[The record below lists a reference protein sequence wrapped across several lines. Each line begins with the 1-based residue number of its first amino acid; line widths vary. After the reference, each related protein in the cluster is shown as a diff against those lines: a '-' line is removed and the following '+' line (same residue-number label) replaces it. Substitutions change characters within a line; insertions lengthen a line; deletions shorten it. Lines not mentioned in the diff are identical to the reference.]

1 VSKAIFKKGGLYMK
15 DQEINKFV
23 PIEYN
28 ENALSLMVQSPTV
41 LYAYWELS
49 HGLKNTLSRKKKV
62 QIRLNIENDG
72 IGQIYDIDLSEKSYY
87 FNDVQ
92 PGLSYNCEL
101 GTVDEYD
108 IFLPLLRSNTV
119 NTPRITPSYGSS
131 LPGEAAPT
139 SFSSSAFIRKKD

>member
-1 VSKAIFKKGGLYMK
+1 MLYLKRGGLYMK
-15 DQEINKFV
+15 DRDMNKYV

-49 HGLKNTLSRKKKV
+49 QGLKNTLSGKKKV
-62 QIRLNIENDG
+62 QIRLNIEGDG
-72 IGQIYDIDLSEKSYY
+72 VRQTYDIDLSEKSYY
-87 FNDVQ
+87 FIDVQ

-101 GTVDEYD
+101 GTVDDYD

-119 NTPRITPSYGSS
+119 NTPRILPSQVRN

-139 SFSSSAFIRKKD
+139 SFSSREFYRKKD

>member
-1 VSKAIFKKGGLYMK
+1 MK
-15 DQEINKFV
+15 DRDINKFV

-49 HGLKNTLSRKKKV
+49 HGLRNTLSGKKKV
-62 QIRLNIENDG
+62 QIRLNIEGDG
-72 IGQIYDIDLSEKSYY
+72 VSQTYDIDLSEKSYY

-101 GTVDEYD
+101 GTVDDYN

-119 NTPRITPSYGSS
+119 NTPRVMPSQDSV

-139 SFSSSAFIRKKD
+139 SFSSSAFLHKKD

>member
-1 VSKAIFKKGGLYMK
+1 MK
-15 DQEINKFV
+15 DRDINKFV

-49 HGLKNTLSRKKKV
+49 HGLKNTLSGKKKV
-62 QIRLNIENDG
+62 QIRLNIEGDG
-72 IGQIYDIDLSEKSYY
+72 VGQIYDIDLSEKSYY
-87 FNDVQ
+87 FNDVL

-101 GTVDEYD
+101 GTVDDYD

-119 NTPRITPSYGSS
+119 NTPRVTPSHGSIS
-131 LPGEAAPT
+131 PGEAAPS
-139 SFSSSAFIRKKD
+139 SFSSRAFHRNND

>member
-1 VSKAIFKKGGLYMK
+1 MK
-15 DQEINKFV
+15 DRDMKNIFV

-49 HGLKNTLSRKKKV
+49 HGLKNTLSRKRKV
-62 QIRLNIENDG
+62 QIRLNIEGDG
-72 IGQIYDIDLSEKSYY
+72 VRQTYDIDLLERSYY
-87 FNDVQ
+87 FHNVQ

-101 GTVDEYD
+101 GTLDDYNM
-108 IFLPLLRSNTV
+108 FLPLLRSNTV
-119 NTPRITPSYGSS
+119 NTPRVMPLQGSV

-139 SFSSSAFIRKKD
+139 SFSSSAFLHKKD

>member
-1 VSKAIFKKGGLYMK
+1 MK
-15 DQEINKFV
+15 DRDINKFV
-23 PIEYN
+23 PVEYN

-49 HGLKNTLSRKKKV
+49 HGLKNTLSGKKKV
-62 QIRLNIENDG
+62 QIRLNIEGDG
-72 IGQIYDIDLSEKSYY
+72 VRQTYDIDLSEKSYY

-101 GTVDEYD
+101 GTVADYD
-108 IFLPLLRSNTV
+108 MFLPLLRSNTV
-119 NTPRITPSYGSS
+119 NTPGVTPSQGSV

-139 SFSSSAFIRKKD
+139 SFSSRAFHREKD

>member
-1 VSKAIFKKGGLYMK
+1 MK
-15 DQEINKFV
+15 DRDIKNMFV

-49 HGLKNTLSRKKKV
+49 HGLKNMLSGKKKV
-62 QIRLNIENDG
+62 QIRLNIEGDG
-72 IGQIYDIDLSEKSYY
+72 VRQTYDIDLSEKSYY
-87 FNDVQ
+87 FNGVH

-108 IFLPLLRSNTV
+108 MFLPLLRSNTV
-119 NTPRITPSYGSS
+119 NTPRVTPSHGSI
-131 LPGEAAPT
+131 LPGKAAPT
-139 SFSSSAFIRKKD
+139 SFSSRAFQREKD

>member
-1 VSKAIFKKGGLYMK
+1 MK
-15 DQEINKFV
+15 DRDINKFV

-49 HGLKNTLSRKKKV
+49 HSLKNTLSGKKKI
-62 QIRLNIENDG
+62 QIRLNIEGDG
-72 IGQIYDIDLSEKSYY
+72 VRQTYDINLSEKSYY

-101 GTVDEYD
+101 GTVDDYD

-119 NTPRITPSYGSS
+119 NTPRVMPSQGSV
-131 LPGEAAPT
+131 LPEEGAPT
-139 SFSSSAFIRKKD
+139 SFSSRAFLHKKD

>member
-1 VSKAIFKKGGLYMK
+1 MK
-15 DQEINKFV
+15 DRDINKFV
-23 PIEYN
+23 PVEYN

-41 LYAYWELS
+41 LYTYWELS
-49 HGLKNTLSRKKKV
+49 HGLKNTLSGKKKV
-62 QIRLNIENDG
+62 QIRLNIEGDG
-72 IGQIYDIDLSEKSYY
+72 VRQTYDIDLPEKSYY

-101 GTVDEYD
+101 GTLDDYD

-119 NTPRITPSYGSS
+119 STPRVTPSHGSV

-139 SFSSSAFIRKKD
+139 SISSRAFHQKKD